1 MWLKLPALFD
11 ISTLVL
17 FVGGCLLLWL
27 NLRVRSEDVLP
38 AVRAHPDREES
49 VETSKV
55 FETKEAFE
63 SREENGATLLDAA
76 RSEEPDA
83 NADTVSTDQNHY
95 ASSVSAAIAKSR
107 KQPVSV

>member
-1 MWLKLPALFD
+1 M
-11 ISTLVL
+11 
-17 FVGGCLLLWL
+17 LWL

-55 FETKEAFE
+55 FGTKQAFE
-63 SREENGATLLDAA
+63 SGEENGATLLDAA

-83 NADTVSTDQNHY
+83 NADAVSTDQNHY

-107 KQPVSV
+107 KRAVSV